1 MNKTATQVMQD
12 AHDVKI
18 KQLEEKYAEE
28 AAKILSEE
36 IDWKLITDMMISIG
50 WTKVELPRFSL
61 HGPTLD
67 MNNWMHNE
75 CRHHWKRRGKTW
87 VFENKEEAAL
97 FKLTWS

>member
-1 MNKTATQVMQD
+1 MNKTATQVMQYSY
-12 AHDVKI
+12 DVKI

-28 AAKILSEE
+28 AARILQEE
-36 IDWKLITDMMISIG
+36 IDWELIADMMVSVG
-50 WTKVELPRFSL
+50 WTKVELPKFSFHEL
-61 HGPTLD
+61 THD